1 MAQGTVDSI
10 HSSVCL
16 EMGKGNVG
24 VGGVGLTEEEGIDGT
39 KVRGRIERSICA
51 DEGWASVCLQ
61 CCGSAADE
69 CELYAPSSIFIR
81 TLQFDIRKKA
91 QLKNPI
97 QLCIIELSVSP
108 VIIDSNTI
116 YQHPF
121 SYRHSLCHQSSRV

>member
-1 MAQGTVDSI
+1 MAQGTVYSI

-24 VGGVGLTEEEGIDGT
+24 VGGFGLTEEEGIDGT

-51 DEGWASVCLQ
+51 DEGWTSVCLQ

-81 TLQFDIRKKA
+81 HFSLILERQHDSKLQYSYVS
-91 QLKNPI
+91 LN
-97 QLCIIELSVSP
+97 LVSV
-108 VIIDSNTI
+108 
-116 YQHPF
+116 
-121 SYRHSLCHQSSRV
+121 L